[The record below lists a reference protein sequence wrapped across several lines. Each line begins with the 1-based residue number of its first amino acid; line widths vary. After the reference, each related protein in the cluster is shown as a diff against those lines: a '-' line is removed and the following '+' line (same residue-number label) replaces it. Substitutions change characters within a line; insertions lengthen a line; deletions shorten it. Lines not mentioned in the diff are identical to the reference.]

1 MIKLFPHQEDVM
13 KETKDKNKVGY
24 YLDMGLG
31 KTYLGSEKMKELGNK
46 KNLIIVQKSKI
57 EDWEEHFE
65 TYYKEYTLFNLRNKK
80 QLEEFI
86 VTGKLSI
93 GIINYELTFRRKEL
107 LELNNITMILDESS
121 YIKNEKAKRTKFI
134 LKIKAENVILLSGT
148 PVSGKYEELYSQCRL
163 LGWDISKRQFYQDY
177 IITHQIKVGGFPIN
191 IVTGYRNVE
200 RLKQNL
206 AKYGAVFMKTEEV
219 IELPEQIESNIT
231 VKRIPEY
238 NRFKKD
244 NYVAFDDLEL
254 IGDTTLTKMLYERQL
269 CGQYNKHKVI
279 AFKEHIEGSSDRLI
293 VFYNF
298 TKEYEILREV
308 AEKLDKP
315 ISVINGASRD
325 LKAYNEDSDSVTFI
339 QYQAGSTGLNLQ
351 KSNKIIYFTP
361 PLSAEHFMQSKKRTH
376 RIGQNKTCF
385 YYFMK
390 TEKSIENKIYTALE
404 RGEDFTNRL
413 FEK

>member
-1 MIKLFPHQEDVM
+1 
-13 KETKDKNKVGY
+13 
-24 YLDMGLG
+24 
-31 KTYLGSEKMKELGNK
+31 
-46 KNLIIVQKSKI
+46 
-57 EDWEEHFE
+57 
-65 TYYKEYTLFNLRNKK
+65 
-80 QLEEFI
+80 
-86 VTGKLSI
+86 
-93 GIINYELTFRRKEL
+93 
-107 LELNNITMILDESS
+107 
-121 YIKNEKAKRTKFI
+121 
-134 LKIKAENVILLSGT
+134 
-148 PVSGKYEELYSQCRL
+148 
-163 LGWDISKRQFYQDY
+163 
-177 IITHQIKVGGFPIN
+177 
-191 IVTGYRNVE
+191 
-200 RLKQNL
+200 
-206 AKYGAVFMKTEEV
+206 
-219 IELPEQIESNIT
+219 
-231 VKRIPEY
+231 
-238 NRFKKD
+238 
-244 NYVAFDDLEL
+244 
-254 IGDTTLTKMLYERQL
+254 MLYERQL

-279 AFKEHIEGSSDRLI
+279 AFKEHIEGTSDRLI

-325 LKAYNEDSDSVTFI
+325 LKAYNEESNSITFI